1 MVFVTIKLYDLA
13 IMKINTYP
21 TPSDLRY
28 FQEIAQTEN
37 LSRAA
42 ERLGVAQPTLS
53 LSLKRLEEQ
62 LNVELFSRKN
72 KGLIL
77 TDAGRR
83 LLKECNKL
91 LANWESIVSETQNS
105 QTEIKGR
112 YTLGCHPSVAL
123 YTLDPFM
130 RDFYSEYPG
139 IEIHLIHGLSR
150 IICEKVVSGQ
160 IDFGIVVNPTRH
172 PDLVLHKLG
181 TDEVCFWKRTAGGL
195 SDVLIYN
202 HDLIQSQSMIKK
214 IRSPFFERTIVSD
227 NLEVMS
233 VLARSGAGVAI
244 LPTRVVGAIAPELT
258 KVPNMPTYRDEIYFL
273 YRFDKEKSL
282 STKCIIDKMKRI
294 KLE

>member
-1 MVFVTIKLYDLA
+1 MNF
-13 IMKINTYP
+13 NTYP
-21 TPSDLRY
+21 SPSDLRY

-42 ERLGVAQPTLS
+42 ERLGIAQPTLS

-91 LANWESIVSETQNS
+91 LSNWESIVSETKKS

-112 YTLGCHPSVAL
+112 YTLGCHSAVAL
-123 YTLDPFM
+123 YALDPFM
-130 RDFYSEYPG
+130 KEFYSEYPG

-172 PDLVLHKLG
+172 PDLVLKKLG
-181 TDEVCFWKRTAGGL
+181 TDEVCFWKKPGGL

-202 HDLIQSQSMIKK
+202 QDLIQSQSMIKQIK
-214 IRSPFFERTIVSD
+214 SQFFERTIISD

-233 VLARSGAGVAI
+233 ILARSGAGVAI
-244 LPTRVVGAIAPELT
+244 LPTRVVGAMAPEL
-258 KVPNMPTYRDEIYFL
+258 KRVPNMPTYRDEIYFV

-282 STKCIIDKMKRI
+282 STKCIIDKMKQT

>member
-1 MVFVTIKLYDLA
+1 
-13 IMKINTYP
+13 MKINTYP
-21 TPSDLRY
+21 SPSDLRY
-28 FQEIAQTEN
+28 FQEIALTEN

-42 ERLGVAQPTLS
+42 ERLGIAQPTLS

-77 TDAGRR
+77 TDAGHR
-83 LLKECNKL
+83 LLRECNKL
-91 LANWESIVSETQNS
+91 LADWESIVSETKKS

-123 YTLDPFM
+123 YSLDPFI
-130 RDFYSEYPG
+130 RDFYGEFPG
-139 IEIHLIHGLSR
+139 IEIHLIHNLSR

-160 IDFGIVVNPTRH
+160 IDFGIVVNPNRH
-172 PDLVLHKLG
+172 PDLVLKKLG
-181 TDEVCFWKRTAGGL
+181 TDEVCFWKKPGGL

-202 HDLIQSQSMIKK
+202 QDLIQSQSMIKQIK
-214 IRSPFFERTIVSD
+214 SQFFERTIISD

-244 LPTRVVGAIAPELT
+244 LPTRVVGAIAPEL
-258 KVPNMPTYRDEIYFL
+258 KRVPNMPTYRDEIYFL

-282 STKCIIDKMKRI
+282 STKCIIEKMKQI